1 MPRNNSGAFSVA
13 LSEAALHNFLK
24 LSVSKLEGSRMLV
37 KTVHFVPPSLAVV
50 LAAALFMPDAKL
62 AATPASPPQVGAAS
76 TAKTAV
82 YVSDFDLDVGPA
94 NADRN
99 TSTATSPPTP
109 QAAAKQAEEARRR
122 PTGLSF

>member
-62 AATPASPPQVGAAS
+62 PATPASPPQAGAAPTPNPPGS
-76 TAKTAV
+76 
-82 YVSDFDLDVGPA
+82 VSDFDLAAVPP
-94 NADRN
+94 NAHRN
-99 TSTATSPPTP
+99 PRTPTSPP
-109 QAAAKQAEEARRR
+109 
-122 PTGLSF
+122 

>member
-1 MPRNNSGAFSVA
+1 MHRNISEAFSVP

-62 AATPASPPQVGAAS
+62 AATPASPPQVGPAS
-76 TAKTAV
+76 TAKPPV
-82 YVSDFDLDVGPA
+82 YVSHFDLDVAPA
-94 NADRN
+94 TPDRN
-99 TSTATSPPTP
+99 PPPPT
-109 QAAAKQAEEARRR
+109 
-122 PTGLSF
+122 